1 MKIIQTLSDKI
12 SDEISDAREYI
23 KLAMEN
29 REEYPDLAKTLYTI
43 SEQEMNHMSMLHE
56 QVMDI
61 IKRYRDEH
69 GEPPAPMMAVYNYLH
84 KKQIDAAAE
93 VKAMQAMYA
102 QR

>member
-1 MKIIQTLSDKI
+1 MKIISILSDKI
-12 SDEISDAREYI
+12 SDEIEDGRDYVKMALEE
-23 KLAMEN
+23 K
-29 REEYPDLAKTLYTI
+29 EEYPDLAKTLYTI

-56 QVMDI
+56 QVVDI